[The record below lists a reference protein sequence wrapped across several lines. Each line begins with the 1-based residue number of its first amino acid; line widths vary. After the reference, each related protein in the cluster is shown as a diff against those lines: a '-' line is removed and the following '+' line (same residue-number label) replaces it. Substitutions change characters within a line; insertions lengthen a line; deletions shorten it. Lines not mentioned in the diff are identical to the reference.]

1 VDRGA
6 IAPLPLHQTMDQF
19 RQNIIVCPAAE
30 MIDRLKVYE
39 DLGVDDFI
47 MNVNIGHSQEES
59 LESIQRFA
67 ADVMPWF
74 GSAAGGLG
82 RRAAS

>member
-1 VDRGA
+1 
-6 IAPLPLHQTMDQF
+6 
-19 RQNIIVCPAAE
+19 
-30 MIDRLKVYE
+30 
-39 DLGVDDFI
+39 

-74 GSAAGGLG
+74 RATGGDSR